1 MSLLNEL
8 KPNSLLGK
16 VVINNN
22 DAQVIN
28 TCQKRHYKGSYH
40 EKVKLRDY
48 NNKKL

>member
-1 MSLLNEL
+1 MSLSNKL

-22 DAQVIN
+22 DAQVKKN

-40 EKVKLRDY
+40 EKVKLRD
-48 NNKKL
+48 